1 MEKEKVREILD
12 RYISGNFTEQ
22 DLLWISR
29 KYNEQIGEDK
39 IPEEDVDILAKKQ
52 LAFERLHEEEFR
64 FKEKTKRK
72 QITRRYLSA
81 AAVVLSLIT
90 IGGGGYWINY
100 KNHHPGGSSQNFSQD
115 IGPGSNVATLTLSN
129 GSEIVLDE
137 QNKGDIAKVSGITV
151 QNNQGKLIYKLTGE
165 SASSAAAG
173 GVNTITTPKGGQYEL
188 ILQDGTQVWL
198 NADSK
203 LTFPVS
209 FTGRGTREV
218 QLSGEAYFQV
228 MHNPRKPF
236 SVCSSTQVVI
246 VTGTH
251 FNVSCYPKEKTQT
264 TLAEGSVVVQP
275 QAGKPVNLTPGK
287 QSIVTT
293 ANEILVKD
301 VDPEDY
307 ISWKDDYFIFV
318 QTPMEEVL
326 KQIGRW
332 YNVSIEYSKIPS
344 ASFDGRISR
353 KDPLSH
359 VLHLLELNADIKF
372 TTKGRRIMVD

>member
-1 MEKEKVREILD
+1 MEKDKAIEILD
-12 RYISGNFTEQ
+12 RYLSGKATPQ
-22 DLLWISR
+22 DLLWISGM
-29 KYNEQIGEDK
+29 YNEQIEEDK
-39 IPEEDVDILAKKQ
+39 IPDEDVDLLTKKQ
-52 LAFERLHEEEFR
+52 LALERLQEEEIR
-64 FKEKTKRK
+64 LKERSKRK

-90 IGGGGYWINY
+90 IGGAGYWINY
-100 KNHHPGGSSQNFSQD
+100 KNHHPGGSSKNFPQD
-115 IGPGSNVATLTLSN
+115 IAPGSNVATLTLSN
-129 GSEIVLDE
+129 GSTIALDK
-137 QNKGDIAKVSGITV
+137 QTKGDIAKVSGITV
-151 QNNQGKLIYKLTGE
+151 QNNQGKLIYKLTSEG
-165 SASSAAAG
+165 SASPVG
-173 GVNTITTPKGGQYEL
+173 DEMNTITTPKGGQYEL

-203 LTFPVS
+203 ISFPVS
-209 FTGRGTREV
+209 FNGREDRQVT
-218 QLSGEAYFQV
+218 LSGEAYFQV

-236 SVCSSTQVVI
+236 SVRSSAQVVT

-275 QAGKPVNLTPGK
+275 QAGKPVTLSPGK

-307 ISWKDDYFIFV
+307 ISWKEDYFIFV

-332 YNVSIEYSKIPS
+332 YNVSIDYSKIPS
-344 ASFDGRISR
+344 ESFDGRISR
-353 KDPLSH
+353 KIPLSE
-359 VLHLLELNADIKF
+359 VLHMLELNTDIKF